1 MVGGFRP
8 PLCWRQRCLIIPRP
22 IYVTMDRQHCLSI
35 REARLGHRGSFRRR
49 SGRRAYSNEP
59 KIRPRVSAIYCTMV
73 LVDTLVSGVHNEGHV
88 ECCGHAD
95 EFGERIDSHL
105 PHDLA
110 SVGFHSDL
118 ADTERLL
125 RTLRSLRYPGDAAG
139 TSSTPRGPSPGCK
152 NACRCAGRGPRYVK
166 LFITAYGAPAIMSHC
181 G

>member
-1 MVGGFRP
+1 MLAATVFDHPSADLRDDGSAALFEHTRG
-8 PLCWRQRCLIIPRP
+8 
-22 IYVTMDRQHCLSI
+22 
-35 REARLGHRGSFRRR
+35 RLGHRGSFRRR

-125 RTLRSLRYPGDAAG
+125 RTLRSL
-139 TSSTPRGPSPGCK
+139 
-152 NACRCAGRGPRYVK
+152 
-166 LFITAYGAPAIMSHC
+166 
-181 G
+181 

>member
-8 PLCWRQRCLIIPRP
+8 PLCWSQRCLIISRP

-59 KIRPRVSAIYCTMV
+59 KIRPREIAIYCTMV

-125 RTLRSLRYPGDAAG
+125 RTLRSLRYPGDAAV

-166 LFITAYGAPAIMSHC
+166 LFVTAYGAPAIMSHC

>member
-1 MVGGFRP
+1 
-8 PLCWRQRCLIIPRP
+8 
-22 IYVTMDRQHCLSI
+22 MDRQHCLSI

-139 TSSTPRGPSPGCK
+139 TLLDSERSI
-152 NACRCAGRGPRYVK
+152 AGMQKRMLMRW
-166 LFITAYGAPAIMSHC
+166 SR
-181 G
+181 